1 MTEVKLM
8 NENKVRKKIK
18 AFIASNGTTLKEVVQ
33 LMNEKYPDNPIT
45 AQNITNKLAR
55 ETIKF
60 TEVMEIA
67 EVLGYSLEFIPQ
79 KGRKYY
85 ISDDEEK
92 HGINMFMDIDD
103 ENIIAIPG
111 ENFGTIVVA
120 GVNATAAVQ
129 WLQPQIKGASRSRE
143 ILLENEARRRFD
155 VIVHATND
163 HIR

>member
-18 AFIASNGTTLKEVVQ
+18 AFIASNGSTLKEVVQ
-33 LMNEKYPDNPIT
+33 LMNEKHPDNPIT

-60 TEVMEIA
+60 TEAMEIA

-85 ISDDEEK
+85 ISDD
-92 HGINMFMDIDD
+92 DD
-103 ENIIAIPG
+103 ENIITIPG
-111 ENFGTIVVA
+111 ANFGTIVVA
-120 GVNATAAVQ
+120 GTNAIAAAE
-129 WLQPQIKGASRSRE
+129 WLQPQLKGADRSRE

-155 VIVHATND
+155 VIVHPTND